1 MVAGDESWEKRKD
14 VAFEN
19 ARKEKDY
26 RKDIPQNEI
35 GSETR
40 RKVSRMQLQMNLVFS
55 FLPLL
60 SVSFPHCPSH
70 FHLQK
75 PL

>member
-1 MVAGDESWEKRKD
+1 MAGDEGWGKRKD

-19 ARKEKDY
+19 VRKEKDY

-40 RKVSRMQLQMNLVFS
+40 RKVSRM
-55 FLPLL
+55 
-60 SVSFPHCPSH
+60 
-70 FHLQK
+70 
-75 PL
+75 